1 MFIFDVLARRSY
13 FCHRWG
19 KACSF
24 LCIPFNWLFSRGQKK
39 KNQVSSPLMLMATVL
54 FCRSYNL
61 DEGNKNIW
69 IKIF

>member
-24 LCIPFNWLFSRGQKK
+24 LCIPFNRLFSRGQKK
-39 KNQVSSPLMLMATVL
+39 KSGQQSFNVDGNSFVL
-54 FCRSYNL
+54 QEL
-61 DEGNKNIW
+61 
-69 IKIF
+69 